1 MESGLTFWGLLLMSG
16 RGFVRESMSGKDVTI
31 GAVTRGG
38 DAVWM
43 RGEAMRA
50 KLRDGDVDVSVEG
63 AKGDAVLEV
72 EVLAVDTAGTGAED
86 FVV

>member
-1 MESGLTFWGLLLMSG
+1 
-16 RGFVRESMSGKDVTI
+16 
-31 GAVTRGG
+31 
-38 DAVWM
+38 M
-43 RGEAMRA
+43 REAMGA

-63 AKGDAVLEV
+63 AKGDAGLEV